1 MDIFYI
7 VMIVVAVLLVVGVV
21 ALWGVEEYTNTK
33 NKRLRTDKIV
43 ERTIVIHREEDVY
56 LRVSGGALE
65 ILEAPVSA
73 ASPAPAPV
81 AELVAEPVAE
91 PIAEPVAEAEPE
103 PVIEEAAAADASP
116 AFELNEDSV
125 VFQASQKLS
134 FIEKYATLTPED
146 RARYDEVAAYVLAKP
161 NCKRLES
168 NDAITFKCKSDKI
181 MRATIR
187 RDTVTVS
194 FMLPN
199 TELDRFVRQRG
210 IKKIKIVPVAIR
222 LESDE
227 DLVLAKQ
234 TADLTMEHILEEQQY
249 RKERRNELRRQ
260 SRLSRDA
267 EKQAQTQSEE

>member
-73 ASPAPAPV
+73 ASPAPAP
-81 AELVAEPVAE
+81 LAEPVAE

-146 RARYDEVAAYVLAKP
+146 RARYDELAAYVLAKH